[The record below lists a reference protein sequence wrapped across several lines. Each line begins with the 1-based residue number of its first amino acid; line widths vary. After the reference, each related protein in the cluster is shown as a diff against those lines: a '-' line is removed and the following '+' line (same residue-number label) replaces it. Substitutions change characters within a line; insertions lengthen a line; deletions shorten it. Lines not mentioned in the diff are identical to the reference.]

1 MLLSEVSAPHGLKYL
16 GKPKRVFICQVYSF
30 YYLGHNA
37 HLKHVLSIQYSVLW
51 LSYFAN
57 DGLLDRVRVPI
68 EPKSGHSI
76 LDFFVFTYLS
86 LQIIYFKIDALF
98 VKTDC
103 HLIYLFPHRKFR
115 NISLNHRFMKRK
127 NLQMILM
134 LMYPKIYPTY
144 KTYFFGLLIVKAMW
158 LSYIV

>member
-1 MLLSEVSAPHGLKYL
+1 MNLFCVQFGCCLAKYL
-16 GKPKRVFICQVYSF
+16 RHMALNIWESQKESLYVRYILLFRAQCAFKTRV
-30 YYLGHNA
+30 
-37 HLKHVLSIQYSVLW
+37 IQYSVLW

-57 DGLLDRVRVPI
+57 EGLLDRVRVPI

-127 NLQMILM
+127 NLQMIL
-134 LMYPKIYPTY
+134 I
-144 KTYFFGLLIVKAMW
+144 LI
-158 LSYIV
+158 